1 MRAPSAKA
9 KSPQGLKTAIAETTR
24 LWRKHHLSYDQ
35 ARYVSKEARK
45 AIGLERVRT
54 RKRIIERLSRDEEQ
68 RLIQQAYRE
77 KGERGL
83 LVKTLFQTGARV
95 SEFINIRVDDYFL
108 DEAMILIAKGK
119 GGKGRYV
126 PILPEL
132 AQELRTYLGQR
143 RTGHLFETNRHTPY
157 SARRIQQIVK
167 QTAEQA
173 EITKRVSPHLLRHSV
188 ATTLLERGM
197 PIEQI
202 QKSPG
207 SCAAGDD
214 ADLCRVDGRDDQ
226 RHLPA
231 GAGVVGCRV
240 ELAEL
245 HQSILQKPRQTNLHA
260 TTYGSSREKF

>member
-9 KSPQGLKTAIAETTR
+9 KSPEGLKTAITETTR

-45 AIGLERVRT
+45 ALGLERGKT

-143 RTGHLFETNRHTPY
+143 RTGHLFETNRRTPY

-202 QKSPG
+202 QKFLGHARLETTQIYAESTAEMIKDSYRRALG
-207 SCAAGDD
+207 S
-214 ADLCRVDGRDDQ
+214 
-226 RHLPA
+226 
-231 GAGVVGCRV
+231 
-240 ELAEL
+240 
-245 HQSILQKPRQTNLHA
+245 
-260 TTYGSSREKF
+260 

>member
-1 MRAPSAKA
+1 M
-9 KSPQGLKTAIAETTR
+9 L
-24 LWRKHHLSYDQ
+24 
-35 ARYVSKEARK
+35 
-45 AIGLERVRT
+45 
-54 RKRIIERLSRDEEQ
+54 
-68 RLIQQAYRE
+68 
-77 KGERGL
+77 
-83 LVKTLFQTGARV
+83 
-95 SEFINIRVDDYFL
+95 
-108 DEAMILIAKGK
+108 
-119 GGKGRYV
+119 
-126 PILPEL
+126 
-132 AQELRTYLGQR
+132 TYQVQR
-143 RTGHLFETNRHTPY
+143 RTGHLFETNRHIPY
-157 SARRIQQIVK
+157 PARRIQQIVR
-167 QTAEQA
+167 QTAEQF
-173 EITKRVSPHLLRHSV
+173 EITRRVSPHLLRHPV